1 MKPQLGDTLFNR
13 YTLVALL
20 RDEPG
25 IQAWKANDRVLDHD
39 SQLFVIT
46 APHVIG
52 HVSST
57 ASTVGRQTG
66 FTPVLQFRKA
76 GDAAVLVTRLE
87 AGLSLSE
94 YLRGRAGGTLSY
106 EAMRAIIGE
115 AAQHASGLRLPRFS
129 TDTIR
134 VASTGLE
141 IAAAPLA
148 PLLAEPTGADARIV
162 GEQLTIRQLA
172 SVLYAMLTRVPS
184 AADTVYDLAH
194 LPSDMPTEFRV
205 IIARGL
211 ELSGRDGSRTEPML
225 SLGELIAL
233 LGDWQPLTSLSD
245 QDIILPSESG
255 AGSIASA
262 RLEPQDEATLVELD
276 EQFVT
281 AEKLNNLVIDRAPSE
296 AEAARHAER
305 VVAEQNRRMVSQ
317 VAAEI
322 SDDAPFDTAAPMQ
335 GHSLR
340 HLFQMPDLPERPD
353 GVAAGA
359 DARGARPSRPA
370 RPERS
375 DRAARA
381 EDRRRKV
388 LPDTVQ
394 STDLF
399 HDFSFQT
406 QPVPMSVSDD
416 FNPGEET
423 TRIPVFSDPNQP
435 TMAFDV
441 SSIRGGANAYGVHL
455 GDGTASS
462 AMANVDETV
471 HIPASDGAYVGA
483 GAADGAGAAGM
494 AGMAGA
500 AGANAYAGAANGAAG
515 MASDGADAA
524 GTSGVNGNVPA
535 ANGAYQTSD
544 AAGEAGMNGAFA
556 DGNADAAMNGTA
568 SSGAAGASD
577 AGANGMNHAAGA
589 ANANG
594 SFNGDAVDGFHG
606 TAPSFAPSNGS
617 GAVHGAN
624 GHSVS
629 GVNGV
634 APSFAPVNG
643 ANGSTPSFAPSYTPS
658 GANAAGAAGTQPPS
672 FAPRQK
678 PAQSAVEDEDLA
690 GKKLFGG
697 RFTAATVAMA
707 VVGVV
712 VVIALVFAVVTFM
725 NANSNP
731 DDPTEN
737 GQQWPDDSNVP
748 FGNET
753 PASDTTADDAS
764 LTADPFTVSEDV
776 ITIPVTW
783 SR

>member
-46 APHVIG
+46 APQVIG

-57 ASTVGRQTG
+57 ASTVGRQAG

-87 AGLSLSE
+87 AGLSLTE

-115 AAQHASGLRLPRFS
+115 SAQHASGLRLPRFS
-129 TDTIR
+129 TDTVR

-141 IAAAPLA
+141 IADAPLA
-148 PLLAEPTGADARIV
+148 PLLAEPTGAPERVV

-211 ELSGRDGSRTEPML
+211 ELPGRDGERTEPML

-233 LGDWQPLTSLSD
+233 LGDWQPLTSLPDS
-245 QDIILPSESG
+245 DIILPSESG

-262 RLEPQDEATLVELD
+262 RLETQDEATLVELD
-276 EQFVT
+276 AQFVT

-317 VAAEI
+317 VAAEL

-353 GVAAGA
+353 GAASGA
-359 DARGARPSRPA
+359 DARAARP
-370 RPERS
+370 
-375 DRAARA
+375 DRAVRA
-381 EDRRRKV
+381 EERRRKV

-406 QPVPMSVSDD
+406 QPVPMAVSDD

-423 TRIPVFSDPNQP
+423 TRIPIFSDPNQP

-441 SSIRGGANAYGVHL
+441 SSIRGGSNAYGVHL
-455 GDGTASS
+455 GDGS
-462 AMANVDETV
+462 AISMANVDETV
-471 HIPASDGAYVGA
+471 HIPSSD
-483 GAADGAGAAGM
+483 AAA

-500 AGANAYAGAANGAAG
+500 AGTSV
-515 MASDGADAA
+515 MASDGAGAD
-524 GTSGVNGNVPA
+524 A
-535 ANGAYQTSD
+535 ANGMADMNVTTGASGAANAAGNGSAVNGMFQPSD
-544 AAGEAGMNGAFA
+544 A
-556 DGNADAAMNGTA
+556 
-568 SSGAAGASD
+568 SGAAGTHGAVGTVGIDREGDGASGEEGMSGSGTDDANGAINAGTHGSD
-577 AGANGMNHAAGA
+577 AAHVVGANSTVGTGPASA
-589 ANANG
+589 ANG
-594 SFNGDAVDGFHG
+594 FDGAP
-606 TAPSFAPSNGS
+606 APSFAP
-617 GAVHGAN
+617 AN
-624 GHSVS
+624 TA
-629 GVNGV
+629 NAPAATN
-634 APSFAPVNG
+634 APSFV
-643 ANGSTPSFAPSYTPS
+643 PSFTPS
-658 GANAAGAAGTQPPS
+658 GASGVAGTQPPS

-678 PAQSAVEDEDLA
+678 PAQTPAEDEDLA
-690 GKKLFGG
+690 GRKLFGG

-712 VVIALVFAVVTFM
+712 VAIALVFAVVTFM

-731 DDPTEN
+731 DDPTDN

-748 FGNET
+748 FGDET
-753 PASDTTADDAS
+753 PASDDTASDDGAIS
-764 LTADPFTVSEDV
+764 AAEDIVS
-776 ITIPVTW
+776 IPVAW
-783 SR
+783 PR